1 MYQKIINNILQQY
14 LNRFVIAY
22 LNNIIIYSK
31 ILKKY
36 ISYIFKVLKY
46 LNIKNLYFKSKKY
59 KFYRKKID
67 FLEFVVKQYRIYIDL
82 EKLQTVKKQK
92 LSTNIKKVQFFLNF
106 INYNKKFIK
115 NYLANTILLTNLTKK
130 NIL

>member
-67 FLEFVVKQYRIYIDL
+67 FLEFVVEQYRIYIDL